1 MNQAMGEGLVH
12 LKDLKGRFRVIHQT
26 GERDYEEVR
35 NIYEREGIEAE
46 VSPFIEDMDRAYA
59 AADLVLCRAGATTI
73 FELMAMGKPSILVPY
88 PFAANDHQTL
98 NARTLVD
105 SGAALMVAN
114 QDLNGPMLSR
124 MILQLSRDREK
135 LKGIGER
142 AAALAQPQAAEKIV
156 DLCYEMVRYD

>member
-1 MNQAMGEGLVH
+1 MGEGLAQ
-12 LKDLKGRFRVIHQT
+12 LRDLKGQFRVIHQT
-26 GERDYEEVR
+26 GERDYEEVK
-35 NIYEREGIEAE
+35 NIYAREGIEAE

-98 NARTLVD
+98 NAKTLVD

-114 QDLNGPMLSR
+114 QDLSGATLSR
-124 MILQLSRDREK
+124 MILQLSRDRQK